1 MTLLEIAQAVK
12 EHNEAGRVAVL
23 LDTLYSPDAVSVEAV
38 AAPVGDGGGVAA
50 GLAAIRAKHAWWEGE
65 MEMLSGEID
74 GPFLHGADRF
84 ALVFRSR
91 LRARASGEESDMHEV
106 AVYTVGD
113 GRIVREEFF
122 YTM

>member
-1 MTLLEIAQAVK
+1 MTLLDIARAVK
-12 EHNEAGRVAVL
+12 THNETGRVAEL
-23 LDTLYSPDAVSVEAV
+23 LDTLYDPDAVSVEAA
-38 AAPVGDGGGVAA
+38 AAPGGDGGREAV

-74 GPFLHGADRF
+74 GPFLHGDDRF

-91 LRARASGEESDMHEV
+91 IRIRASGAESDMHEV